1 LIHGSNFIHIIG
13 ARGRKE
19 GGIFRR
25 ELLKALDFCRFSLEA
40 RCGPGLA
47 LIRGPAGMNHPRSSS
62 TPRLLHAARV
72 AASAVLL
79 IATPACIGHLGGDD
93 GAGATPPDATTP
105 AGYAAAE
112 AVLPRLTSLQ
122 YRSSL
127 HDLLSPAVPQTPTEP
142 DTNPYLFDSIGATTT
157 TLSELGVQQYE
168 EAADAASLYVF
179 GDPLR
184 RAAFVGCAPAAP
196 GDACVTGFL
205 ERFGRR
211 VLRRPLSATELQR
224 WTGVATSLSQP
235 DAWEGL
241 RLAVAGLLQS
251 PYFIYRVELGA
262 PDANK
267 PGQLRLTGYETASRL
282 SFLLWNTT
290 PDDELLDAAGRGD
303 FESSAGVAIQAARL
317 LEDPRAT
324 ATVRQFFAQFLDLG
338 RLDGVTRDAATYP
351 LYSDGIVEAM
361 RTEVEMIVDDVVA
374 NRRDARSIFSTRRTF
389 VNSQLAA
396 LYDVEAKG
404 ADEKT
409 FVAVDLDPAGPRRG
423 ILTLGAFLTM
433 NAHETDTSPT
443 ARGKYIRERVLC
455 QTVAPPPPNVNTTLA
470 PPPEGKPLTVRER
483 MEEHRKNPACTSCHT
498 FMDPPGFL
506 FEHFDS
512 LGVYRTSLPGPL
524 PVDSSGD
531 LDGKPLD
538 DATGLTAL
546 LQDDPRVGACMV
558 KQLYRYAHGRL
569 DTKGEK
575 AALEE
580 LDARFAET
588 GYDFRQLIIELV
600 THESFRAVAVP
611 QESP

>member
-1 LIHGSNFIHIIG
+1 MH
-13 ARGRKE
+13 
-19 GGIFRR
+19 
-25 ELLKALDFCRFSLEA
+25 
-40 RCGPGLA
+40 
-47 LIRGPAGMNHPRSSS
+47 
-62 TPRLLHAARV
+62 
-72 AASAVLL
+72 
-79 IATPACIGHLGGDD
+79 
-93 GAGATPPDATTP
+93 P
-105 AGYAAAE
+105 AGYEPAE

-127 HDLLSPAVPQTPTEP
+127 HDLLSPAVPETPTEP
-142 DTNPYLFDSIGATTT
+142 DTNPYLFDSIGATST
-157 TLSELGVQQYE
+157 TLSELGAQQYE
-168 EAADAASLYVF
+168 EAADAATLYVF
-179 GDPLR
+179 GNALR
-184 RAAFVGCAPAAP
+184 RAAFVGCAPAQP

-211 VLRRPLSATELQR
+211 ALRRPLTATELQR

-251 PYFIYRVELGA
+251 PYFIYRVELGE
-262 PDANK
+262 PDVMK
-267 PGQLRLTGYETASRL
+267 PGALRLNGYETASRL

-290 PDDELLDAAGRGD
+290 PDDEMLDAAGRGD
-303 FESSAGVAIQAARL
+303 FESPAGVASQAARL

-338 RLDGVTRDAATYP
+338 RLDGVTRDPATYP

-361 RTEVEMIVDDVVA
+361 RTEVELVVDDVVA

-396 LYDVEAKG
+396 LYGVDAPG

-455 QTVAPPPPNVNTTLA
+455 QTVAPPPPNVDTTLDKA
-470 PPPEGKPLTVRER
+470 PVGMFLTVRER
-483 MEEHRKNPACTSCHT
+483 MEEHRTNPACAGCHA

-512 LGVYRTSLPGPL
+512 LGAYRTTFPGSVPI
-524 PVDSSGD
+524 DSSGD
-531 LDGKPLD
+531 LDGKSLA
-538 DATGLTAL
+538 DASGLTAML
-546 LQDDPRVGACMV
+546 ENDERVGTCMV

-569 DTKGEK
+569 DTQGEK
-575 AALEE
+575 VALEQ

-588 GYDFRQLIIELV
+588 GYDFKQLMIELV
-600 THESFRAVAVP
+600 THESFRAVAAP

>member
-1 LIHGSNFIHIIG
+1 
-13 ARGRKE
+13 
-19 GGIFRR
+19 
-25 ELLKALDFCRFSLEA
+25 
-40 RCGPGLA
+40 
-47 LIRGPAGMNHPRSSS
+47 MNHPRSSFL
-62 TPRLLHAARV
+62 TPL
-72 AASAVLL
+72 AASLGLAL
-79 IATPACIGHLGGDD
+79 AMPACIGHLGGSDES
-93 GAGATPPDATTP
+93 APPGPGTVQP
-105 AGYAAAE
+105 SGYQAAE

-127 HDLLSPAVPQTPTEP
+127 HALLSPAVPQTPTEP
-142 DTNPYLFDSIGATTT
+142 DTNPYLFDSIGATST

-184 RAAFVGCAPAAP
+184 RAAFVGCEPAAP

-211 VLRRPLSATELQR
+211 ALRRPLSAEELQR
-224 WTGVATSLSQP
+224 WTGVAISLSQP

-262 PDANK
+262 PDASR
-267 PGQLRLTGYETASRL
+267 PGELRLSGYETASRL

-303 FESSAGVAIQAARL
+303 FESPAGVAIQAARL

-324 ATVRQFFAQFLDLG
+324 STVRQFFGQFLDLG
-338 RLDGVTRDAATYP
+338 RLDGVTRDPATYP
-351 LYSDGIVEAM
+351 LYSDGIIGAM

-389 VNSQLAA
+389 VNAQLAA
-396 LYDVEAKG
+396 LYGVEAPG

-409 FVAVDLDPAGPRRG
+409 FVAVELDPAGPRRG

-455 QTVAPPPPNVNTTLA
+455 QTVAPPPPNVSTTLA
-470 PPPEGKPLTVRER
+470 PPPAGKPLTVRER

-512 LGVYRTSLPGPL
+512 LGVFRTELPGPL
-524 PVDSSGD
+524 PIDSSGD

-546 LQDDPRVGACMV
+546 LEDDPRVGDCMV
-558 KQLYRYAHGRL
+558 KQFYRYAHGRL
-569 DTKGEK
+569 ETKGEK
-575 AALEE
+575 VALEQ

-588 GYDFRQLIIELV
+588 SYDFHQLIIELV
-600 THESFRAVAVP
+600 THESFRTVSAP